1 MQGDDQIQHRAP
13 ILPTD
18 METLEQVTA
27 QRDLLERQL
36 RRVKDAL
43 ILKIQENQE
52 LGRLLEGAGNGG
64 GGGQNNLLEY
74 QQQNMQINR
83 LRQAL
88 AVALTHNNN
97 NQGGVASR
105 IFVNNNQQGD
115 DRALR
120 EANQ

>member
-1 MQGDDQIQHRAP
+1 
-13 ILPTD
+13 

-43 ILKIQENQE
+43 ILKIQQNQE
-52 LGRLLEGAGNGG
+52 LGRLIEGSGN
-64 GGGQNNLLEY
+64 GGGQNNLLEI
-74 QQQNMQINR
+74 QQLNMQINR

-88 AVALTHNNN
+88 AVALSHNN
-97 NQGGVASR
+97 NQGGAASR
-105 IFVNNNQQGD
+105 IFVNNNQGD